1 VFTDSV
7 PTCSPDISSPAEG
20 ENVTFTCDVSYTS
33 NISPILMSW
42 TDSNGQP
49 VESLRNEN
57 QTGRTTSFITVP
69 ATFPAMS
76 TYSCTTNFSEP
87 TNLPATVTARNAPTY
102 QHVWTSSA
110 MTVIRMYGW
119 RLLRLLATLMND

>member
-7 PTCSPDISSPAEG
+7 PTCSSDFSSPTEG

-49 VESLRNEN
+49 VESFRNEN
-57 QTGRTTSFITVP
+57 QTGRTTSSITVP
-69 ATFPAMS
+69 ATAPTLGS
-76 TYSCTTNFSEP
+76 YSCKTNFSEP

-102 QHVWTSSA
+102 QYMWTSNA
-110 MTVIRMYGW
+110 LAVKRMCNQI
-119 RLLRLLATLMND
+119 LMK